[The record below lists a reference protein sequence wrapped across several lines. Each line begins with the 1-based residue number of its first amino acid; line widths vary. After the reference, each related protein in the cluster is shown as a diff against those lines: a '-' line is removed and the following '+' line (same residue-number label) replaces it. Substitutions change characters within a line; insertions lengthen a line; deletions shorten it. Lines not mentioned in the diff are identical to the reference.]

1 MNIIIIKSML
11 FITKYKKFFFFFQ
24 VSLGLIT
31 DGGT

>member
-11 FITKYKKFFFFFQ
+11 FITKYKKFFFFQ